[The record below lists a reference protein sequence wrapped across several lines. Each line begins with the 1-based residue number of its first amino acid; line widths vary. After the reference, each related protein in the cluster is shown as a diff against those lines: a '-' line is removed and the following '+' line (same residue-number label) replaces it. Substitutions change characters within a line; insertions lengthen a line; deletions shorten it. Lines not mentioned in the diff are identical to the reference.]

1 MNTTHFD
8 ILQREAARHEATAGA
23 IKAIAEENTILR
35 REIHALR
42 VELGKTPVNV
52 GKSAVQEPLPEA
64 THAPEPENT
73 CQPGGRPVDVPSATI
88 GKVHIF
94 IVHPDD
100 GSWFTPEQWKERAEK
115 DGFDPT
121 SAHWIAIV
129 NEFGQKFLLHKNQIK
144 EGSDD
149 SDKKVEFKFNE
160 ALEKAKALDGAT
172 GTRKQWID
180 VYEAI
185 YTAGLNDALELIGG
199 DKITGKWYWTQEKDS
214 DQSYANGA
222 WVFYGAYGYLSS
234 GYDRVGAYSA
244 RVFRAF

>member
-1 MNTTHFD
+1 MT
-8 ILQREAARHEATAGA
+8 ILQREAARAKATAEA
-23 IKAIAEENTILR
+23 IKAITDENTILR
-35 REIHALR
+35 REVHALR

-52 GKSAVQEPLPEA
+52 GKPADQEPLPEA

-73 CQPGGRPVDVPSATI
+73 CQPGGCPVDVPSATI

-100 GSWFTPEQWKERAEK
+100 GSWFTPEQWKERTEK
-115 DGFDPT
+115 DGFEPA

-160 ALEKAKALDGAT
+160 ALEKAKALDGTT

-185 YTAGLNDALELIGG
+185 HTAGLNDALELIGG
-199 DKITGKWYWTQEKDS
+199 DKITSKWYWTQEKDS
-214 DQSYANGA
+214 DQSYASYA
-222 WVFYGAYGYLSS
+222 WVFPGGNGYLVS
-234 GYDRVGAYSA
+234 GSYRVNAHCA